1 MHRPSKVLDFHLVT
15 NPKSPK
21 AKQHNN
27 NCLFMASRITNK
39 Y

>member
-1 MHRPSKVLDFHLVT
+1 MKKYLFSLIALNNLFL
-15 NPKSPK
+15 KSPK